1 MMNEP
6 LQKNGSQQDRETP
19 ATPDKTL
26 SPATFNRFQLYLLL
40 SGAGL
45 VGLAGVAAG
54 LDFTMGVLL
63 GFIVVLFNVYWTKNL
78 VKTIILTG
86 KSKTLFTFF
95 YIFKFGLTTGA
106 LIAAMMWFE
115 MDPLGVLVG
124 LSALML
130 ATFFFAIDW
139 TWFRG

>member
-1 MMNEP
+1 MMNER
-6 LQKNGSQQDRETP
+6 LKKNGGQQEQETI
-19 ATPDKTL
+19 AIQGKTL
-26 SPATFNRFQLYLLL
+26 SMATFNRFQLYLFL
-40 SGAGL
+40 SGVGMM
-45 VGLAGVAAG
+45 GLAGVTAG
-54 LDFTMGVLL
+54 LDFTLGVLL
-63 GFIVVLFNVYWTKNL
+63 GFIVVLFNVFWTKNL

>member
-6 LQKNGSQQDRETP
+6 PEKNGGRQGQETTAMP
-19 ATPDKTL
+19 AKTL
-26 SPATFNRFQLYLLL
+26 SLATFNRFQLYLFI

-45 VGLAGVAAG
+45 VGVAWATAG

-63 GFIVVLFNVYWTKNL
+63 GFFVVLFNVFWTKNL

-86 KSKTLFTFF
+86 KSKKLFTFF
-95 YIFKFGLTTGA
+95 YIFKFGLTGGV
-106 LIAAMMWFE
+106 LIVAVLRFE
-115 MDPLGVLVG
+115 MDPFGVLVG

-130 ATFFFAIDW
+130 ATVLFAIDW
-139 TWFRG
+139 TWFQR